1 MDSEIFQDRNWFKRN
16 WKWFVPV
23 ILLSILFIVVF
34 SLSGSKNH
42 MSNFVLAYADTPLYE
57 NAVKKSNA
65 NKEVQSVL
73 GKLEPVDELAI
84 LESNVEYGDNNK
96 SVNLSVR
103 VHGNKGTGKM
113 DVLATRKGKGWKYK
127 NIKIRIKQPK
137 QEIVVLQ

>member
-1 MDSEIFQDRNWFKRN
+1 MDNEIFQDRNWFKRN

-23 ILLSILFIVVF
+23 ILSSILFIVIF

-42 MSNFVLAYADTPLYE
+42 MSNFVQAYADTPLYE